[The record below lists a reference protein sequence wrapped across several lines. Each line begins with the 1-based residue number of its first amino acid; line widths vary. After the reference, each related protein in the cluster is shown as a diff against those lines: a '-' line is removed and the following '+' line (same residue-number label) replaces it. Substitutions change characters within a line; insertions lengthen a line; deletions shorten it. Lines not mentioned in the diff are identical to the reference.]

1 MEYRLIFVTVEGPL
15 AQKDWELP
23 ANYHRFYTRDLP
35 PEDAVARRAY
45 AREVLEKFA
54 TRAYRRPVAAETL
67 DRLVAIAEQTYTA
80 PNTTFEKGVAQAMFA
95 VLSSPHFLFRIEE
108 AAPTVTA
115 RDPFPQVDEYTL
127 ASRLSYFLWS
137 SMPDDDL
144 FALAAKGELRK
155 NLAAQVKRMVADPKA
170 QALIENF
177 PGQWLQSRSVIDIPI
192 NTADVLAAEQPLPA
206 PSTVLADVTVPLP
219 ADPAAVA
226 GGAAAGGFAGRG
238 GRGVG
243 AVPGAPAAFA
253 PPDPSAAAFG
263 GLPPGTPSAAGA
275 PVVAQGALDPAAFAN
290 GAGLGRGAGARGA
303 AGRGARGNGANG
315 AAFAGA
321 GRGGRGGGR
330 GGRGAAAPAGLE
342 LTPEVRA
349 AMKQETESYFG
360 HIVHDDRSVLELI
373 SSDYIFVNDQL
384 APVYGLT
391 GVTGP
396 EMRQV
401 TLPLDNPR
409 GGVLTMGS
417 ILTVTSNPTRTS
429 PVKRGKWIL
438 ENILGSPSAPPPPNV
453 PALESAQ
460 DKVGERKPTQRELVA
475 LHRSDPLCASCHAR
489 MDPLG
494 FALENFNAF
503 GRQRA
508 QEFGQPIDPSG
519 ELATGEKIS
528 GIKDLK
534 QVIVTQH
541 RAEFYRT
548 ITEKLLTYA
557 LGRGVE
563 YYDVPTVDTIVAR
576 MEKEEGR
583 FSALLMGIVE
593 SPAFQQRRAT
603 STNPLNPEAKP
614 ALLADNPSRP

>member
-1 MEYRLIFVTVEGPL
+1 
-15 AQKDWELP
+15 
-23 ANYHRFYTRDLP
+23 
-35 PEDAVARRAY
+35 
-45 AREVLEKFA
+45 
-54 TRAYRRPVAAETL
+54 
-67 DRLVAIAEQTYTA
+67 
-80 PNTTFEKGVAQAMFA
+80 
-95 VLSSPHFLFRIEE
+95 
-108 AAPTVTA
+108 
-115 RDPFPQVDEYTL
+115 
-127 ASRLSYFLWS
+127 
-137 SMPDDDL
+137 
-144 FALAAKGELRK
+144 
-155 NLAAQVKRMVADPKA
+155 
-170 QALIENF
+170 
-177 PGQWLQSRSVIDIPI
+177 
-192 NTADVLAAEQPLPA
+192 
-206 PSTVLADVTVPLP
+206 
-219 ADPAAVA
+219 
-226 GGAAAGGFAGRG
+226 
-238 GRGVG
+238 
-243 AVPGAPAAFA
+243 
-253 PPDPSAAAFG
+253 
-263 GLPPGTPSAAGA
+263 
-275 PVVAQGALDPAAFAN
+275 
-290 GAGLGRGAGARGA
+290 
-303 AGRGARGNGANG
+303 
-315 AAFAGA
+315 
-321 GRGGRGGGR
+321 
-330 GGRGAAAPAGLE
+330 
-342 LTPEVRA
+342 
-349 AMKQETESYFG
+349 MKQETESYFG
-360 HIVHDDRSVLELI
+360 HIVHNDRSVLELI

-401 TLPLDNPR
+401 TLPPDNPR

-576 MEKEEGR
+576 MEKDEGR

-603 STNPLNPEAKP
+603 SSNPLNPEAKP